1 MAGSKSRVS
10 PAAEEMTVNK
20 SNRDKKTAMMGKK
33 ISELINITIYT
44 RRKQL
49 IRSRKS
55 WVKLPTCIVTED
67 PIASPRLPGYTV
79 PRDPIA

>member
-1 MAGSKSRVS
+1 MAGFKSRVS
-10 PAAEEMTVNK
+10 PAAEEMMVNK

-33 ISELINITIYT
+33 ISELINTTYT

-67 PIASPRLPGYTV
+67 PIASSRLPGYTV